1 MAFVDGTVTNVAL
14 PVIQREFDAAAS
26 ELQWVVE
33 SYSLF
38 LASLL
43 LVGGSLGD
51 RFGRRRVFAAGVAL
65 FAVTSAACG
74 LASTMTQ
81 LIGARAVQ
89 GVGAA
94 LLVPGSLAIL
104 SASFDEKRR
113 GAAIGTWSAFTGITA
128 AVGPVLGGWFV
139 ENLSWR
145 WVFFINLPIALVV
158 LLLLW
163 WRVPES
169 RGELAE
175 GRLDASGA
183 ALVTLGLGGLAYGLT
198 ETPALGAG
206 DPRVLA
212 SLVLGLVSLVA
223 FIAVEKRA
231 KSPMV
236 PLSLFES
243 REFTGTNLLTFLLYM
258 ALGGALFFFPFNLVQ
273 LQGYSPT
280 EAGLSLLPFI
290 LIMFLLSRGAGRLAD
305 RIGPRLPLVAG
316 PSIAAMGFA
325 LFARP
330 GLGGSYWTT
339 FFPAVVVLGLGMALS
354 VAPLTTTVMHSV
366 PETHAGTASGI
377 NNAVSRTAGLLA
389 IAVMG
394 LILATVF
401 DGALDAKLADL
412 GLSKEEHSAV
422 NAERSKLAGA
432 EPAPEALGAKL
443 APVREAIDEAF
454 LRGFRMVMA
463 AASVLSLLAGLS
475 AWRFL
480 EPAALRVETPS
491 KLAANEAASR

>member
-14 PVIQREFDAAAS
+14 PIIQEGFDARAS

-43 LVGGSLGD
+43 LVGGALGD
-51 RFGRRRVFAAGVAL
+51 RLGRRRVFAAGVAL

-81 LIGARAVQ
+81 LIAARAVQ
-89 GVGAA
+89 GIGAA

-104 SASFDEKRR
+104 SASFNEKKR
-113 GAAIGTWSAFTGITA
+113 GAAIGTWSALTGITA

-145 WVFFINLPIALVV
+145 WVFFINLPIALAV
-158 LLLLW
+158 LVLLW
-163 WRVPES
+163 WKVPES
-169 RGELAE
+169 RGEPAE
-175 GRLDASGA
+175 GKLDLSGA
-183 ALVTLGLGGLAYGLT
+183 ALATLGLGGLAYGLT
-198 ETPALGAG
+198 ESPALGAAH
-206 DPRVLA
+206 PRVLGA
-212 SLVLGLVSLVA
+212 LALGLLSLIA
-223 FIAVEKRA
+223 FAAVEKRA

-236 PLSLFES
+236 PLALFES
-243 REFTGTNLLTFLLYM
+243 REFAGTNLLTFLLYM

-273 LQGYSPT
+273 LQRYSPMD
-280 EAGLSLLPFI
+280 AGLALLPLI
-290 LIMFLLSRGAGRLAD
+290 LIMFLLSRSAGRLAD
-305 RIGPRLPLVAG
+305 RIGPKLPLMIG
-316 PSIAAMGFA
+316 PSIAAAGFA

-354 VAPLTTTVMHSV
+354 VAPLTTTVMRAV
-366 PETHAGTASGI
+366 PATHAGTASGI

-394 LILATVF
+394 LVLATVF
-401 DGALDAKLADL
+401 DRALDRSLA
-412 GLSKEEHSAV
+412 GLNLTNEERSAV
-422 NAERSKLAGA
+422 DEERSKLAGA
-432 EPAPEALGAKL
+432 DPAADVLGTKL
-443 APVREAIDEAF
+443 DSVHEAIDQAF
-454 LRGFRMVMA
+454 VRGFRVVMGM
-463 AASVLSLLAGLS
+463 ASVLSLLAALS
-475 AWRFL
+475 AWWFL
-480 EPAALRVETPS
+480 EPSTAEPRRKIALS
-491 KLAANEAASR
+491 A

>member
-1 MAFVDGTVTNVAL
+1 M
-14 PVIQREFDAAAS
+14 
-26 ELQWVVE
+26 
-33 SYSLF
+33 
-38 LASLL
+38 
-43 LVGGSLGD
+43 
-51 RFGRRRVFAAGVAL
+51 
-65 FAVTSAACG
+65 
-74 LASTMTQ
+74 
-81 LIGARAVQ
+81 
-89 GVGAA
+89 
-94 LLVPGSLAIL
+94 
-104 SASFDEKRR
+104 
-113 GAAIGTWSAFTGITA
+113 
-128 AVGPVLGGWFV
+128 
-139 ENLSWR
+139 
-145 WVFFINLPIALVV
+145 
-158 LLLLW
+158 
-163 WRVPES
+163 
-169 RGELAE
+169 
-175 GRLDASGA
+175 
-183 ALVTLGLGGLAYGLT
+183 GLGGHANGLT

-206 DPRVLA
+206 HPRVLA
-212 SLVLGLVSLVA
+212 SLVLGLLSLVA

-236 PLSLFES
+236 PLALFES

-273 LQGYSPT
+273 LQGYSAT
-280 EAGLSLLPFI
+280 NAGLSLLPFI
-290 LIMFLLSRGAGRLAD
+290 LIMFLLSRSAGRWAD

-316 PSIAAMGFA
+316 PSIAALGFA

-339 FFPAVVVLGLGMALS
+339 FFPAVLVLGLGMALS

-401 DGALDAKLADL
+401 DGALDTKLADL
-412 GLSKEEHSAV
+412 DLSKEEHTAV

-432 EPAPEALGAKL
+432 EPAPEVLGAKL
-443 APVREAIDEAF
+443 GPVREAIDEAF

-475 AWRFL
+475 AWWFL
-480 EPAALRVETPS
+480 EPAAVRVEASS
-491 KLAANEAASR
+491 KLAANEAALR